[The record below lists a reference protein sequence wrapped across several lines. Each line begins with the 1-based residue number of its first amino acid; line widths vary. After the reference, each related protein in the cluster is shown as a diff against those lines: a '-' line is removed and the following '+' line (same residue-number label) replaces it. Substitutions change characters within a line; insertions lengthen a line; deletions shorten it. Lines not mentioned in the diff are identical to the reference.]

1 MEILKEFFIFVVD
14 INKGNIMAK
23 KMTKFDM
30 LNFLLKEGSGIRE
43 QAVINLYVIDMVSR
57 KMAYKVIAEEYNKYI
72 NEGKDINE
80 CVNNLN
86 DIVQNNINIRS
97 EIRQLF
103 NRFIKQNISL
113 A

>member
-1 MEILKEFFIFVVD
+1 
-14 INKGNIMAK
+14 MAK

-30 LNFLLKEGSGIRE
+30 LNSLLKEGSGIRE

-57 KMAYKVIAEEYNKYI
+57 KMTYKVIAEEYNKHI
-72 NEGKDINE
+72 KEGKDIVE
-80 CVNNLN
+80 CINNLN
-86 DIVQNNINIRS
+86 CIVQKNVNIKG

-103 NRFIKQNISL
+103 NRYIKQNISL